1 MHQRLH
7 AYEKHKENQENRG
20 NGEGG
25 KEWETHIHY
34 PVEKKDCS
42 YASSSHEGKRFLQ
55 MKIPEKN
62 SLPFITET
70 DTCDTEE

>member
-1 MHQRLH
+1 MKNTRKIRKIEET
-7 AYEKHKENQENRG
+7 AREEKSEKLIYIIQW
-20 NGEGG
+20 
-25 KEWETHIHY
+25 K
-34 PVEKKDCS
+34 KKDCS